1 MHYYALVITYVHT
14 KLTYKLQTYIAT
26 LLQICNCKQNI
37 IMYIFTK
44 LQCLD
49 VNECARDH
57 GCHHLCNNTDG
68 SFHCYC
74 NPGYMLHSNGIN
86 CTGWS

>member
-1 MHYYALVITYVHT
+1 MQI
-14 KLTYKLQTYIAT
+14 
-26 LLQICNCKQNI
+26 LQISTYTVWICI
-37 IMYIFTK
+37 DI
-44 LQCLD
+44 
-49 VNECARDH
+49 NECAGDH

-74 NPGYMLHSNGIN
+74 NPGYMLDSNGTT

>member
-1 MHYYALVITYVHT
+1 MYKYHIYATVAQHNGVVDHATIIAVYGYICVH
-14 KLTYKLQTYIAT
+14 
-26 LLQICNCKQNI
+26 LL
-37 IMYIFTK
+37 Y
-44 LQCLD
+44 CLD
-49 VNECARDH
+49 VNECTGDH
-57 GCHHLCNNTDG
+57 GCQHLCNNTDG